1 MNRLDILIKDT
12 VDNKKS
18 KDEYIVIAI
27 YGPGKVSN
35 GWSMVLIKM
44 VYKNNNK
51 KEDLKI
57 HVAVN

>member
-35 GWSMVLIKM
+35 GWSMVPD
-44 VYKNNNK
+44 KNGVQK
-51 KEDLKI
+51 
-57 HVAVN
+57 